1 MNNMRLIR
9 IAIAVTV
16 IVFGLCASGQ
26 STAKM
31 KKIIIADGYFFDEM
45 PVSQALIEGM
55 LLIETENGTKAV
67 GLMLTEP
74 LPDAVLKYAFPK
86 DSVPEADTLL
96 AQYHDNRSE
105 AIPITFTCEPLLKAG
120 DKFPKFSAT
129 GIDGKKW
136 INKDVEGKV
145 MVLNCWFTGCGPCRT
160 EMPEL
165 STWKEEMP
173 DVLFFSSTYE
183 DAATARSVL
192 ESRNFTWT
200 ALVNDKVFTKYIGSN
215 GYPLTV
221 VVGKDGIIR
230 HVEYGTSLMQRD
242 AIKAAIQALR

>member
-1 MNNMRLIR
+1 MNNMGLLR
-9 IAIAVTV
+9 IAFAVTV
-16 IVFGLCASGQ
+16 IVSGLYASGQ
-26 STAKM
+26 PMTKM
-31 KKIIIADGYFFDEM
+31 KKIIIADGYFFSEM

-55 LLIETENGTKAV
+55 LLIETDSGTKAV
-67 GLMLTEP
+67 GLKLTEP
-74 LPDAVLKYAFPK
+74 LPDAVLKYAVPK

-96 AQYHDNRSE
+96 AQYCDNESK

-129 GIDGKKW
+129 DINGKKW
-136 INKDVEGKV
+136 TNKDVAGKV

-160 EMPEL
+160 EKPEL
-165 STWKEEMP
+165 SAWKVEMP
-173 DVLFFSSTYE
+173 DVMFFSSTYE
-183 DAATARSVL
+183 DAATARPVL
-192 ESRNFTWT
+192 ENRSFTWT
-200 ALVNDKVFTKYIGSN
+200 ALVNDKAFTKYIGSN

-230 HVEYGTSLMQRD
+230 HIEYGTSLMQRD